1 MEKSRFSG
9 FCEAYKERSHRS
21 AQRFQAV
28 ATLQDRNQRAF
39 SPRLPQHRADSSE
52 AFVGDPH
59 PAEGV
64 LAVCVEP
71 RGDEP
76 CPRMRRLED
85 PLAPCGYG
93 TGEDRIVG
101 TGGQREVAGEAAA
114 TPTAGLVRSTTA
126 RVEGVVVH
134 GEVED
139 VVALPEV
146 GLGAIAVVNVEVNDR
161 HGTDGARE
169 ELLGGNGNVVE
180 EAKAHRPVAQRMV

>member
-1 MEKSRFSG
+1 MKKSRCSG
-9 FCEAYKERSHRS
+9 FCEAFEERSHRS

-59 PAEGV
+59 PAEGA
-64 LAVCVEP
+64 LAVRAHP
-71 RGDEP
+71 RGAEP

-85 PLAPCGYG
+85 LLEPCGYG

-101 TGGQREVAGEAAA
+101 TGGQREVAGEAAP

-126 RVEGVVVH
+126 RGEG
-134 GEVED
+134 G
-139 VVALPEV
+139 
-146 GLGAIAVVNVEVNDR
+146 
-161 HGTDGARE
+161 
-169 ELLGGNGNVVE
+169 
-180 EAKAHRPVAQRMV
+180 